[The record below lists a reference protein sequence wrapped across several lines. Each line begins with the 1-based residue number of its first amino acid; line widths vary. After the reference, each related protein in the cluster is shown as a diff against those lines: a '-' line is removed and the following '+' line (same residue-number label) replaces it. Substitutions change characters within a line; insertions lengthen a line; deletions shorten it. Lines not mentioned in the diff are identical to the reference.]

1 MVNFQYKS
9 HYDLQ
14 DLLEVM
20 RVLRGPGGC
29 PWDREQTHES
39 IRRNLLEEA
48 YEAADAIDSA
58 DLSAL
63 QEELGDVLMQVVFHA
78 QIETEK
84 GGFTLDDVA
93 DGVCKKLIY
102 RHPHVFGTVQAED
115 SDTVLTNWE
124 VLKRAEKGQASTA
137 DALDAVAHLPA
148 LWRAEKIQNKAA
160 KAGFDWPSPMGAV
173 DKLSE
178 ETEELRRAVAK
189 GDAQGPHG
197 IREEVGDVLFTAVKV
212 ARDAGVDPEEAL
224 HAACDKFN
232 QRFRKVEQ
240 SADKPLSEMK
250 PEELAGLWRAAKKES

>member
-137 DALDAVAHLPA
+137 DALDA
-148 LWRAEKIQNKAA
+148 
-160 KAGFDWPSPMGAV
+160 
-173 DKLSE
+173 
-178 ETEELRRAVAK
+178 
-189 GDAQGPHG
+189 
-197 IREEVGDVLFTAVKV
+197 EVRLYDNLFTVANPDEGNFLDYLNPDSLKV
-212 ARDAGVDPEEAL
+212 LTG
-224 HAACDKFN
+224 C
-232 QRFRKVEQ
+232 KVEKCL
-240 SADKPLSEMK
+240 AEAKPGESYQFLRQGYFCVDNKDSKPGALVFNRSVKLKDSFK
-250 PEELAGLWRAAKKES
+250 PEK